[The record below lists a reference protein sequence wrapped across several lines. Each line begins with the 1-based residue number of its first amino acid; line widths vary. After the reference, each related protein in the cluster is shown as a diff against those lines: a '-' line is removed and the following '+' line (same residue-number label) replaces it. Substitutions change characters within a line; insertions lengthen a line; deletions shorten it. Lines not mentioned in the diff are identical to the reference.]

1 MLREVEPI
9 KAIAKGIKGKSYL
22 AIFEEIKKRPVTK
35 VVLTELDSGASEVG
49 QPFGSLRDAARF
61 LDVSP
66 ATLSY
71 RKTNK
76 TNQDKPIKAKWKGI
90 KGKKYRAT
98 FSTREVS

>member
-49 QPFGSLRDAARF
+49 QPFDPERGVEGKSVELGGRRINKKKK
-61 LDVSP
+61 
-66 ATLSY
+66 
-71 RKTNK
+71 KTK
-76 TNQDKPIKAKWKGI
+76 QDTPIKAKWKGI